1 MEEDE
6 YKATYNEIADI
17 RCEFE
22 KSLTN
27 KLGKCSLSSHF
38 CLADREGYSCKS
50 NESAAICSKLLEK
63 LRDGSRFL
71 LKLQR
76 VGEPLPHNMEIR
88 VQTGGLQG
96 LHKALHPDSERP
108 QVIEDIGEIV
118 SQAVVAYGGL
128 DGLPYN
134 EIIQSVALTTV
145 RKRRKEK

>member
-6 YKATYNEIADI
+6 YKATYNEIAEF

-27 KLGKCSLSSHF
+27 KLSKCALSQHF
-38 CLADREGYSCKS
+38 NLADREGYSCISSEKS
-50 NESAAICSKLLEK
+50 ANCSKLLEK
-63 LRDGSRFL
+63 LRGGSRFL

-96 LHKALHPDSERP
+96 LQKVLYPAMETPP
-108 QVIEDIGEIV
+108 VVEDIAATV
-118 SQAVVAYGGL
+118 SKAVAVFGDL
-128 DGLPYN
+128 DALPYS
-134 EIIQSVALTTV
+134 EIIQSIALTTV
-145 RKRRKEK
+145 RKRRKNK

>member
-6 YKATYNEIADI
+6 YKATYNEIAEI

-27 KLGKCSLSSHF
+27 KRCKCAFSRHF
-38 CLADREGYSCKS
+38 NLADREGYSCKS
-50 NESAAICSKLLEK
+50 SEKSSNCSKLLEN

-71 LKLQR
+71 LKLPR

-96 LHKALHPDSERP
+96 LQRVLHPDMATP
-108 QVIEDIGEIV
+108 PVVDDIAAIV
-118 SQAVVAYGGL
+118 SKAVAVFGSL
-128 DGLPYN
+128 DSLPYS
-134 EIIQSVALTTV
+134 EIIQTIALTSV
-145 RKRRKEK
+145 RKRRKNK